1 MMGRPGAGLARG
13 VAMGRPG
20 AVRPAE
26 RSKDLRGTLRRL
38 VARLRPER
46 AWLAA
51 AGLLGVTSVGFMVAG
66 PKILGDA
73 TNILFDGIVGR
84 QLPAGMTQAQAIGL
98 LKAHGEGQLASM
110 LAGMSVT
117 PGVGVD
123 ITRLGQVLGLA
134 ALVYL
139 LGAAFNFGQGYIM
152 AGITQRAMFGLRR
165 EVEDKLARLPLRY
178 FDSHPHGDI
187 LSRVTNDIDNLTTTI
202 QQGLSQL
209 LTSVLTIAGV
219 LGMMFWISPLL
230 AAVCVIVVPLALVI
244 TFVIARRSQVQF
256 AAQWDETGALNGL
269 VEETHT
275 GHTLVQ
281 VFGRRQAVID
291 QFGRQNRRMYE
302 ASFRAQ
308 FLSGIIQPSIQ
319 VLSNLNYVAIAVMG
333 GYWVASGRISLG
345 DVIAFMQYS
354 RQFTMPITQIA
365 AQMNMLQS
373 GLASAERVFEFLD
386 APEEQAERAATGWAP
401 EAGRVTLEH
410 VCFRYEPDKPL
421 IEDFSLDVRPGQT
434 VAIVGRTGAGKTT
447 VVNLLMR
454 FYEIGSGRI
463 TLDGTDYRDLT
474 RDQVRR
480 CFGMVLQDTWLFA
493 GTIRENIRYGRPDA
507 TDEEIVAAARAARAD
522 YFIRTLPDGYDTLL
536 DEEASNISSGQRQ
549 LLTIARAFLADP
561 PILILDE
568 ATSNVDTRTE
578 VLIQDAMAKLRQG
591 RTSFVIAHR
600 LSTIRDAGT
609 IVVMEDGRIVEQGD
623 HGDLLRRR
631 GAYYAL
637 YNSQFTEA
645 PAEAA

>member
-1 MMGRPGAGLARG
+1 MMGRPGGGLARG

-26 RSKDLRGTLRRL
+26 RTKNVRGTLRRL

-66 PKILGDA
+66 PKILGNA

-84 QLPAGMTQAQAIGL
+84 QLPAGMTQAQAIAL
-98 LKAHGEGQLASM
+98 LRVHGEGQLASM

-152 AGITQRAMFGLRR
+152 AGVTQRAMFGLRR

-269 VEETHT
+269 VEETYT

-319 VLSNLNYVAIAVMG
+319 MLSNLNYVAIAVMG

-421 IEDFSLDVRPGQT
+421 IEDFSLDVLPGQT

-463 TLDGTDYRDLT
+463 ALDGTDYQDLT

-493 GTIRENIRYGRPDA
+493 GTIRENIRYGRQDA
-507 TDEEIVAAARAARAD
+507 TDEEVVAAARAARAD

-578 VLIQDAMAKLRQG
+578 VLIQDAMAKLRHG

-600 LSTIRDAGT
+600 LSTIRNADT

-623 HGDLLRRR
+623 HDDLLRRR